1 MGFRT
6 RALTALRGEL
16 PDQLPYAP
24 RLDLWHTGCVA
35 AGTLPPEHEG
45 RTVEEICR
53 AEGWGVYLLTTTFA
67 YMLSS
72 DEGTA
77 LSSLGLYA
85 PPECGYRFAFDDDVR
100 MRWQRDGD
108 RLTVEFE
115 TPSGRLR
122 TVLTRTAEML
132 RNGITYPWVE
142 EPLIKEFD
150 DWRLIAELFGSL
162 RVIPDP
168 GTYGRV
174 RAHIGEDG
182 AVISAAGEP
191 ASPMQHILKHFL
203 PGTGFYLLYNDRRE
217 EMEAFAAG
225 LAPFYEQLLDFYATA
240 DVDCV
245 LWGSNYDETIT
256 YPAFFEEQIL
266 PWLRRASAVL
276 RPRGIPLATHCDG
289 ENRGLMELIRTSGV
303 DAVESLCP
311 YPMTS
316 LTLEEYYERWGDDL
330 CIIGGIP
337 AEYLI
342 AGQSSEQ
349 DLLDYLDY
357 LLRAVAPGRH
367 FIAGITDAVP
377 PNADFD
383 RLRRVHDFFERN
395 GRLPL
400 ASGPVPA
407 IFGDRR
413 ERAKAQTASVEAEYA
428 VVEEAVL
435 AGEEDGVV
443 AACRRAL
450 AAGLPADRILE
461 RGLIHAMDVVGARF
475 AAGDAFIPELLL
487 AARAMQAGVDSLA
500 DLLRAGDGG
509 GPQSAGTVVLGTVKG
524 DMHDIGKNLVA
535 IMLRGVG
542 FDVVDLG
549 TDVPVDDF
557 VREVRERRPR
567 ILGLS
572 ALLTTTMPRMAE
584 VLAALSD
591 GGLRDDVRVVVG
603 GAPVTQGFADQI
615 GADGYGESA
624 GDAVDVVRRLVGE
637 QR

>member
-6 RALTALRGEL
+6 RALTALRGEFA
-16 PDQLPYAP
+16 DQIPYAP
-24 RLDLWHTGCVA
+24 RLDLWHTGCAA

-45 RTVEEICR
+45 RTVEQICR
-53 AEGWGVYLLTTTFA
+53 AEGWGIYLLTTTFV

-72 DEGTA
+72 DEGMA

-85 PPECGYRFAFDDDVR
+85 PPECGYRLTFDGDVQ
-100 MRWQRDGD
+100 MKWHRDGD

-115 TPSGRLR
+115 THNGRLR
-122 TVLTRTAEML
+122 TVLKRTVEML
-132 RNGITYPWVE
+132 RNGITYPWVN
-142 EPLIKEFD
+142 EPLIKRFD
-150 DWRLIAELFGSL
+150 DWRLVAELFGSL
-162 RVIPDP
+162 RLVPDP
-168 GTYGRV
+168 DTYRQV
-174 RAHIGEDG
+174 HTQIGEDG

-203 PGTGFYLLYNDRRE
+203 PGTDFYLLYNDRRG
-217 EMEAFAAG
+217 EMEEFAAG
-225 LAPFYEQLLDFYATA
+225 IAPFYEQLLDFYKTA

-266 PWLRRASAVL
+266 PWLRRASVVL

-316 LTLEEYYERWGDDL
+316 LTLEEYYQSWADDL

-342 AGQSSEQ
+342 AEQSSEQ
-349 DLLDYLDY
+349 DLLDYLGY
-357 LLRAVAPGRH
+357 LLRAVAPGRN

-383 RLRRVHDFFERN
+383 RLRRVHEFFEGN

-400 ASGPVPA
+400 VSGPVPR
-407 IFGDRR
+407 IFAERKA
-413 ERAKAQTASVEAEYA
+413 RAKAQTASMDAQYA
-428 VVEEAVL
+428 AVEEAVI
-435 AGEEDGVV
+435 AGDEDCVV
-443 AACRRAL
+443 DACRRAL
-450 AAGLPADRILE
+450 AVGLPAREILE
-461 RGLIHAMDVVGARF
+461 SGLIHAMDVIGARF
-475 AAGDAFIPELLL
+475 AAGEAFIPEMLL
-487 AARAMQAGVDSLA
+487 AARAMQAGVDSLGGVLA
-500 DLLRAGDGG
+500 AGDGG
-509 GPQSAGTVVLGTVKG
+509 GWHSAGTIVLGTVKG

-542 FDVVDLG
+542 FEVIDLG
-549 TDVPVDDF
+549 TDVSVDDF
-557 VREVRERRPR
+557 LREVRDREPR
-567 ILGLS
+567 LLGLS

-584 VLAALSD
+584 VISALTDS
-591 GGLRDDVRVVVG
+591 GLRDDVRVIVG
-603 GAPVTQGFADQI
+603 GAPITQRFADDI
-615 GADGYGESA
+615 GADGYAEGA
-624 GDAVDVVRRLVGE
+624 GDAVTVARRLL
-637 QR
+637 